1 MLEKERERLRIK
13 AEVSKALGSP
23 ARLAIL
29 EYLRPGE
36 RCVCEITE
44 HIGADI
50 SNVSKHLSI
59 LRRQGLVT
67 HRREGLKILY
77 RFAMP
82 CAVDFAK
89 CVEEVIHNRLERQRA
104 AMEA

>member
-1 MLEKERERLRIK
+1 MSEKEIERLRIK
-13 AEVSKALGSP
+13 ADVFKALGSP
-23 ARLAIL
+23 VRLAIL
-29 EYLRPGE
+29 EFLRPGE
-36 RCVCEITE
+36 RCVCEITD
-44 HIGADI
+44 HIGTDI

-67 HRREGLKILY
+67 DRREGLKILY

-89 CVEEVIHNRLERQRA
+89 CVEEVIQNRLERQRA